1 MKWFVALF
9 QIYGR
14 KVVVGRALREPG
26 LVSVSLN
33 QIFRVLYLKK
43 MCHLTL
49 SCKTYFTLILG
60 RIL

>member
-9 QIYGR
+9 QISGR
-14 KVVVGRALREPG
+14 KVVVERALREPG

-43 MCHLTL
+43 CV
-49 SCKTYFTLILG
+49 TYPFWASIPSPAKPELV
-60 RIL
+60 